1 LGSEAI
7 CSPTHVLGVIDD
19 PAELEL
25 ETIDGRG
32 KLLGIDLRIVQVFNL
47 ANRELVQDHGRIV
60 HLFDRPVKC

>member
-1 LGSEAI
+1 VVALL
-7 CSPTHVLGVIDD
+7 LGVIDD

-32 KLLGIDLRIVQVFNL
+32 KLLGIDLPVVQGFNL

-60 HLFDRPVKC
+60 HLFADNVKQ